1 MFIQNSPSTIVT
13 SRFLLCLGVS
23 DRSLFSLF
31 SSFLKRFATCGPSSF
46 LEAEGPVQIT
56 EGRAAE
62 SVLVGLLL
70 LAEEYSEEPVFI
82 VVGDGLVVKVMKVGE
97 VEVSDTRGEVGL
109 EAIAAS

>member
-1 MFIQNSPSTIVT
+1 
-13 SRFLLCLGVS
+13 
-23 DRSLFSLF
+23 
-31 SSFLKRFATCGPSSF
+31 
-46 LEAEGPVQIT
+46 VQIT

-70 LAEEYSEEPVFI
+70 LAEEYSEEPVLI

-97 VEVSDTRGEVGL
+97 VEVNETCGEVGF